1 MSGVEKQRASRSAP
15 LSVVKPVSERSGL
28 VLESKLLG
36 PAVRP
41 EWILRQRLITGLTVS
56 KAKLILVEAP
66 AGFGKT
72 ILVAQ
77 WRGAAS
83 DNRSFA
89 WVSLDQGDDDPTRL
103 WWHVVSALERAC
115 PGLGDANLLRLL
127 ATQDPDIDG
136 QLLPRLVNALAELSQ
151 PVALVLDDYHL
162 VNAPRCREQVQFLL
176 LNLITPAQMIII
188 TRADP
193 PLPLARLRT
202 TGDLAEIGVNE
213 LRFTKDEA
221 AALVDRVAAVRLGER
236 DLADLIDRTEGWP
249 AGVYLAALSMRG
261 RSDPGHFVHQLSGNN
276 RYIADYLFEEVI
288 TGQPSQVRRFLTETS
303 ILDRFTAPLCEA
315 VTGVGNAAEIIDTL
329 ERENLFLVTLGKGRT
344 WFRYYHLFRQVLRRV
359 LERDEP
365 GNVPALHRRASEW
378 YASQGFVDEAIGHAL
393 VGADLGQAAS
403 LIAGHWL
410 EYVNAG
416 RVQTLHAWLDALGD
430 EEISTNP
437 LAAHVAA
444 WVAALSG
451 KPAAVARLV
460 PVIESGEHAGRL
472 PDGMASFDASAALLH
487 GLFGFDGIRKMRES
501 AARAVEL
508 ESNDSRWYPL
518 ALTALAFSQY
528 LSGEPEADQ
537 ALRQAL
543 EHEIGDRAI
552 RLTALFVA
560 TLAAVESGDQD
571 RARAY
576 ASEARQLAAGTGYGR
591 IPQSSLAYIATGL
604 VYAEDRRLAEARREF
619 EQALASRHY
628 WVGLSPWPTLE
639 ALFRLASVRLDTGDR
654 TGVAVLFDE
663 AGRILAALPDG
674 AEAQQ
679 ARLDSLR
686 QRLFPPAG
694 LAGSLT
700 DQERAVLHLL
710 RGSLSMREI
719 GRELSISR
727 NTVKTH
733 VRAIYRKLGVSS
745 RSDAVAR
752 GRQLDYLSRGD
763 YPSLAVGLCANHPS
777 RVVHRLF
784 TIEPEAGGSW
794 RRRTSRTCTPRSS
807 RRASNPLRAAWSSSP
822 CTTVVAGSGA
832 AVSPSKSTRTSGGS
846 APARRSS

>member
-1 MSGVEKQRASRSAP
+1 MSNVEKQRANRSAP
-15 LSVVKPVSERSGL
+15 LSVVRPVPERSVL

-36 PAVRP
+36 PAARP
-41 EWILRQRLITGLTVS
+41 EWIPRQRLITGLTAS
-56 KAKLILVEAP
+56 EAKLVLVEAP

-77 WRGAAS
+77 WRSAAS
-83 DNRSFA
+83 DNRPFA
-89 WVSLDQGDDDPTRL
+89 WVSLDQGDDDPARL

-115 PGLGDANLLRLL
+115 CGLGEANLMRLL

-136 QLLPRLVNALAELSQ
+136 QLLPRLVNALAELAQ
-151 PVALVLDDYHL
+151 PIALVLDDYHL
-162 VNAPRCREQVQFLL
+162 VSAPRCREQIQFLL
-176 LNLITPAQMIII
+176 LNLAAPAQVIII

-193 PLPLARLRT
+193 SVPLARLRA
-202 TGDLAEIGVNE
+202 TGDLAEIGVSE

-221 AALVDRVAAVRLGER
+221 AALVDRVAVVRLGER
-236 DLADLIDRTEGWP
+236 GLADLVERTEGWP

-261 RSDPGHFVHQLSGNN
+261 RSDPGRFVHQLSGNN
-276 RYIADYLFEEVI
+276 RYIADYLLEEVI
-288 TGQPSQVRRFLTETS
+288 AGQPNQVRQFLTETS

-315 VTGVGNAAEIIDTL
+315 VTGTGHAAEIIDTL
-329 ERENLFLVTLGKGRT
+329 ERENLFLVTLGKART

-378 YASQGFVDEAIGHAL
+378 YAAHGFADEAIGHAL
-393 VGADLGQAAS
+393 VGADPGQAAD
-403 LIAGHWL
+403 LIAAHWL

-416 RVQTLHAWLDALGD
+416 RVQTLHAWLEALGD
-430 EEISTNP
+430 DEISANP

-451 KPAAVARLV
+451 KPAAMARLI
-460 PVIESGEHAGRL
+460 PVIESGKHAGRL
-472 PDGMASFDASAALLH
+472 PDGMASLQASAAVLQ

-508 ESNDSRWYPL
+508 ESDDTSRWYPL
-518 ALTALAFSQY
+518 ALTALAFSRY
-528 LSGEPEADQ
+528 LSGEPEAGQ

-543 EHEIGDRAI
+543 EREIPDRAI

-571 RARAY
+571 RAKAY
-576 ASEARQLAAGTGYGR
+576 AGEARQLAAGTGYSR
-591 IPQSSLAYIATGL
+591 IPQGSLAYIATGL
-604 VYAEDRRLAEARREF
+604 VHAEERRLAEARREL
-619 EQALASRHY
+619 EQALASRHH
-628 WVGLSPWPTLE
+628 WVSLSPWPTLE
-639 ALFRLASVRLDTGDR
+639 GLFRLASVRLDTGDR
-654 TGVAVLFDE
+654 TGAAVLFDE
-663 AGRILAALPDG
+663 AGQILAALPDG
-674 AEAQQ
+674 AEVQQ
-679 ARLDSLR
+679 ARLKSLR

-719 GRELSISR
+719 GRELHISR

-752 GRQLDYLSRGD
+752 GRQLDYLSRGEL
-763 YPSLAVGLCANHPS
+763 PSLSCWALRGSP
-777 RVVHRLF
+777 F
-784 TIEPEAGGSW
+784 AG
-794 RRRTSRTCTPRSS
+794 
-807 RRASNPLRAAWSSSP
+807 SSP
-822 CTTVVAGSGA
+822 KVHH
-832 AVSPSKSTRTSGGS
+832 
-846 APARRSS
+846 